1 MGDKM
6 KVFLATTSKFKNEI
20 LDTAGIKHSMFES
33 SFDENSIKE
42 NNVYEYVKK
51 LSLGKANSVIDKVDD
66 GLIIGLDTVVYA
78 DNKVLEKPKDPKEAR
93 EAIEMCKNNI
103 TSVITGIAIVNT
115 KTKKIINDYCE
126 TKVTLRDIEP
136 VDIDYYMENEPN
148 IMYVSGFVIETI
160 ISNFID
166 KIEGSYYNILGVPVE
181 TIYKYINNMGYN
193 LKDLEDKI

>member
-1 MGDKM
+1 M

-103 TSVITGIAIVNT
+103 TSVITGIAIVDT

-126 TKVTLRDIEP
+126 TKVTLRYIESA
-136 VDIDYYMENEPN
+136 DIDYYMENEPN

-193 LKDLEDKI
+193 LKDLED

>member
-1 MGDKM
+1 M

-136 VDIDYYMENEPN
+136 VDIDYYIGNEPN

-181 TIYKYINNMGYN
+181 IIYKYINNMGYN
-193 LKDLEDKI
+193 LKDLED